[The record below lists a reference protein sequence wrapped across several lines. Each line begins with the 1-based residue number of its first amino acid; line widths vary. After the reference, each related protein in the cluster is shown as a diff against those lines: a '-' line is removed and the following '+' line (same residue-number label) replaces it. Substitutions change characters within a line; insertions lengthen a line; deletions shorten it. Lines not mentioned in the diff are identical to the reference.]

1 MLVIEVKNLKDTYL
15 DNKNIP
21 RNASQ
26 HFQNNFQKITTK
38 IKILQEK
45 NWNAT
50 IEYNLYNA
58 VYEMEFSAAQYFQT
72 VTQTVQFIF
81 YFTLYL

>member
-1 MLVIEVKNLKDTYL
+1 MLDIEVKNLKDTYL

-26 HFQNNFQKITTK
+26 ILKKKSKKNKNFAK
-38 IKILQEK
+38 K

-58 VYEMEFSAAQYFQT
+58 VHEMELSAAQYFQT
-72 VTQTVQFIF
+72 VTQIVQFIF